1 MQLAKLEFRLMTTK
15 AILVH
20 TLRRTK
26 RERERERGAEN
37 KKSCPEVICYIV

>member
-26 RERERERGAEN
+26 REREREREGQKIRKAAL
-37 KKSCPEVICYIV
+37 K